1 MPKKPTTSLNG
12 IRFEFNEKE
21 RQMLD
26 TIVLTQS
33 IRNIMSGAGAILG
46 PVAAFASTPA
56 GIAVFGAILVAYI
69 DREAQ
74 RIENLLAND
83 PGAVTNSELMNSWL
97 WNATLGQPLDILS
110 IRSSDD
116 ALGCVTERLIIAKE
130 TGARISGWLADQV

>member
-1 MPKKPTTSLNG
+1 
-12 IRFEFNEKE
+12 
-21 RQMLD
+21 MLD

-97 WNATLGQPLDILS
+97 WYATLGQPLDILS

-116 ALGCVTERLIIAKE
+116 ALGFVTERLNIAKE